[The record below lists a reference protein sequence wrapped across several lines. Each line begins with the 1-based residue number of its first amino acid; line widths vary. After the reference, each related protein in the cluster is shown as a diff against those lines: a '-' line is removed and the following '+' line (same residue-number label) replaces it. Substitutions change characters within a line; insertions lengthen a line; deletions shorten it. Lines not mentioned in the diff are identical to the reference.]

1 MGTITV
7 LDPHAEE
14 IKLVLQRLL
23 AECEAG
29 EIMGVVIVT
38 EKHNGYDL
46 DMPGTFS
53 TEPDCIASLTGRL
66 QMAAHTF
73 YQMMWDYEDEI

>member
-14 IKLVLQRLL
+14 IRIVLLRLL

-29 EIMGVVIVT
+29 ELMGAVIVT
-38 EKHNGYDL
+38 EKHTGYDC

-53 TEPDCIASLTGRL
+53 IERECIAAITGRL
-66 QMAAHTF
+66 QIAAYTF
-73 YQMMWDYEDEI
+73 YQMAWHDE

>member
-14 IKLVLQRLL
+14 IRIVLERLL

-29 EIMGVVIVT
+29 ELIGAVIVT
-38 EKHNGYDL
+38 EKHDGYDL
-46 DMPGTFS
+46 DMPCTFS
-53 TEPDCIASLTGRL
+53 TEPDCIASITGRL
-66 QMAAHTF
+66 QIAAHTF
-73 YQMMWDYEDEI
+73 YNMAWHDEY

>member
-14 IKLVLQRLL
+14 IKIVLERLL
-23 AECEAG
+23 SECEAG
-29 EIMGVVIVT
+29 ELSGAVIVT

-46 DMPGTFS
+46 DIAGTFS
-53 TEPDCIASLTGRL
+53 TEPECIAALTGRL

-73 YQMMWDYEDEI
+73 YNMAWQEDEY

>member
-14 IKLVLQRLL
+14 IRIVLLRLL
-23 AECEAG
+23 SECEAG
-29 EIMGVVIVT
+29 ELMGAIIVT
-38 EKHNGYDL
+38 EKHDSYDL

-53 TEPDCIASLTGRL
+53 TEPDGIASITGRL
-66 QMAAHTF
+66 QIAAHTF
-73 YQMMWDYEDEI
+73 YNMAWQDEY

>member
-14 IKLVLQRLL
+14 IRIVLERLL

-29 EIMGVVIVT
+29 ELMGAVIVT
-38 EKHNGYDL
+38 EKHDGYDL

-53 TEPDCIASLTGRL
+53 TEPDCIASITGRL
-66 QMAAHTF
+66 QIAAQTF
-73 YQMMWDYEDEI
+73 YNMAWHDEY

>member
-14 IKLVLQRLL
+14 IKIVLLRLL

-29 EIMGVVIVT
+29 ELMGAIIVT
-38 EKHNGYDL
+38 EKHDGYDL

-53 TEPDCIASLTGRL
+53 TEPDCIAAITGRL
-66 QMAAHTF
+66 QIAAHTF
-73 YQMMWDYEDEI
+73 YNMAWNDEY